1 MSPLGPLHGKS
12 FATTISP
19 WIVTLEALQRFRVA
33 CPPRNPKINLP
44 VYLHDPD
51 PTPTYDFSLAATVQP
66 LDEQTPYTIC
76 KSNFSSIYW
85 TIRDMVAQQTINGCN
100 LRTGDILA
108 TGTISGSSSESHGC
122 LMEVASKGGIK
133 LNGAVGEAKTR
144 LFLEDG
150 DKVSITAEAGR
161 GIGFG
166 QCVGTIVQ

>member
-19 WIVTLEALQRFRVA
+19 WIITLEALQPSRVS
-33 CPPRNPKINLP
+33 CPPRNPDISLP
-44 VYLHDPD
+44 TYLHDPD
-51 PTPTYDFSLAATVQP
+51 PKPTYEFSLEATVQP
-66 LDEQTPYTIC
+66 VNEPMPYTIC
-76 KSNFSSIYW
+76 KSSFSSIYW

-133 LNGAVGEAKTR
+133 LGGALSEVKTR
-144 LFLEDG
+144 YFLENG
-150 DKVSITAEAGR
+150 DKVAITAEAGN

-166 QCVGTIVQ
+166 YCLGTITL